1 MVALL
6 EKVKKDSKVVSSTP
20 EGKKLLDCLQELKKL
35 QRTGAKLNME
45 TAKQQLFEGA
55 LAIKRIKK

>member
-1 MVALL
+1 MALL
-6 EKVKKDSKVVSSTP
+6 EKVKKGSKVHSSTP
-20 EGKKLLDCLQELKKL
+20 KGKTLLDCLQEFKKL
-35 QRTGAKLNME
+35 QKTGAKLNME

>member
-55 LAIKRIKK
+55 LAIERIK